1 VTWDRGTGRKPDD
14 AYDAYDANSSYD
26 DDVER
31 NGGRRRSGSPITATR
46 VTLALALIGS
56 LAYVAYA
63 ISVRDT
69 RQIPLLASGAV
80 VLGLVF
86 SALAIA
92 GGVATYHAGR
102 EGRLLR
108 ALLVAIAGGIAGL
121 IAAGAFA
128 FGLVLVLAYGS

>member
-1 VTWDRGTGRKPDD
+1 VTWDPRTGREADD
-14 AYDAYDANSSYD
+14 AYEQYD
-26 DDVER
+26 DEDEPSAA
-31 NGGRRRSGSPITATR
+31 RRGTSRSPVTATR
-46 VTLALALIGS
+46 VTLGLAVIGS

-86 SALAIA
+86 AALAIA

-128 FGLVLVLAYGS
+128 FGLVLVLAYGG